1 MKLLYCP
8 ACADVFSLDL
18 HLKQCKCGRSKGL
31 YVDAVNAEVTSGA
44 ISVAI
49 GNGSM
54 MQAVSRVVG
63 RKDGP
68 LDRQAWQEEGK
79 LNFAWVR
86 PNEGPG
92 NPHTKVNDNLGKPQE
107 ELNNV

>member
-8 ACADVFSLDL
+8 TCGDVFSLDL

-31 YVDAVNAEVTSGA
+31 YVNNRDAEVTSGA

-54 MQAVSRVVG
+54 MQAVARVIYRNG
-63 RKDGP
+63 DS
-68 LDRQAWQEEGK
+68 LDRTQWQEEGK
-79 LNFAWVR
+79 ITHAWVR
-86 PNEGPG
+86 PNQGPG

-107 ELNNV
+107 ESK